1 MDVHA
6 ANIGQRARPKFD
18 FSILY
23 SASALKAFAFHE
35 MSQWRPIILLSEDGH
50 VGNDAMTIPDYV
62 AVAVLIMLMLWAV
75 ARLSRGKFEL

>member
-1 MDVHA
+1 MRS
-6 ANIGQRARPKFD
+6 G
-18 FSILY
+18 
-23 SASALKAFAFHE
+23 
-35 MSQWRPIILLSEDGH
+35 DGH